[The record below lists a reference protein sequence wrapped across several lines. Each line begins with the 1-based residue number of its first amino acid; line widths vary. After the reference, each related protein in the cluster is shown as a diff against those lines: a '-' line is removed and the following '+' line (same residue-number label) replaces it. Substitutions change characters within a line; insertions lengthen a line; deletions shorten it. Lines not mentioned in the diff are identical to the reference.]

1 MKAVG
6 LGAAPGKLLEEMRE
20 IKSLDV
26 LLPTRD
32 K

>member
-20 IKSLDV
+20 IKSLDS
-26 LLPTRD
+26 PD
-32 K
+32 FDSKW